1 VIDFRYHLV
10 SIIAVF
16 LALAVGLLV
25 GATYLSG
32 PAETLLQE
40 QQKAATSQNNSLRA
54 RNELLTNQVG
64 ADQAFAQAGSQR
76 LLAGLL
82 PGEKVVLVQAPG
94 VPSQMTAGV
103 IAALQQAGATVTGQ
117 VQLQSDFLA
126 GSGVAESSLTDLA
139 RRFAGQ
145 EGITLPGSPLYS
157 GATGQQDAAAV
168 IAASIVSKDG
178 VGLPASSAQAVLAG
192 FVQAGFLQLKTPA
205 AAASATLAVLL
216 APGGMQPQSV
226 SQGLAAFA
234 AELRPASVGTV
245 LAGGVSP
252 VAATNA
258 VTLVAGAGAVSTV
271 DNADTESGQVIV
283 AQVLRSLLSGKP
295 AANYGITPGAA
306 PSPAP
311 TPSDSSVT
319 TSARPGVSASAGT
332 SNGAGQ

>member
-25 GATYLSG
+25 GSTYLSG

-54 RNELLTNQVG
+54 KNGLLTNQVS
-64 ADQAFAQAGSQR
+64 ADQAFAQAGSLR
-76 LLAGLL
+76 LLTGLL

-103 IAALQQAGATVTGQ
+103 IAALRQAGATVTEQ

-139 RRFAGQ
+139 RRFAAQ
-145 EGITLPGSPLYS
+145 YGITLPASTLYS
-157 GATGQQDAAAV
+157 GAAGQQEAAAV
-168 IAASIVSKDG
+168 IAASLVSKDG
-178 VGLPASSAQAVLAG
+178 VGQPASTNQAVLSG
-192 FVQAGFLQLKTPA
+192 FVNAGFLQLKTPA
-205 AAASATLAVLL
+205 TAASATLAVLL
-216 APGGMQPQSV
+216 TPGGMQPQSV

-234 AELRPASVGTV
+234 AELKSASVGTV

-271 DNADTESGQVIV
+271 DNADTESGQVVV
-283 AQVLRSLLSGKP
+283 AQVLRNLLTGKP
-295 AANYGITPGAA
+295 AANYGIAPGTA

-311 TPSDSSVT
+311 TPSASPAT
-319 TSARPGVSASAGT
+319 TSVRPSASASAGT
-332 SNGAGQ
+332 SNGTRR

>member
-1 VIDFRYHLV
+1 MIDFRYHLV

-25 GATYLSG
+25 GSTYLSG
-32 PAETLLQE
+32 PAETVLQE
-40 QQKAATSQNNSLRA
+40 QQKAAISQNNSLRA
-54 RNELLTNQVG
+54 KNELLTNQVG

-82 PGEKVVLVQAPG
+82 VGEQVVLVQAPG
-94 VPSQMTAGV
+94 VPSQMAAGV
-103 IAALQQAGATVTGQ
+103 IAALQQAGATVTEQ
-117 VQLQSDFLA
+117 VQIQSDFLA

-139 RRFAGQ
+139 RRLAGQ
-145 EGITLPGSPLYS
+145 YGITLPASPLYS
-157 GATGQQDAAAV
+157 GAAGQQDAAAV

-178 VGLPASSAQAVLAG
+178 AGLPASGAQAVLSG
-192 FVQAGFLQLKTPA
+192 FEQAGFLQLKTPA
-205 AAASATLAVLL
+205 IAASATLAVLL
-216 APGGMQPQSV
+216 TPGGPLAQSA
-226 SQGLAAFA
+226 SQALAAFA
-234 AELRPASVGTV
+234 AELKSASAGAV

-283 AQVLRSLLSGKP
+283 AQVLRKLLSGKP
-295 AANYGITPGAA
+295 AANYGIAPGSA

-311 TPSDSSVT
+311 TLSASSPT
-319 TSARPGVSASAGT
+319 TSVRPSASASAGT
-332 SNGAGQ
+332 SNGTGR